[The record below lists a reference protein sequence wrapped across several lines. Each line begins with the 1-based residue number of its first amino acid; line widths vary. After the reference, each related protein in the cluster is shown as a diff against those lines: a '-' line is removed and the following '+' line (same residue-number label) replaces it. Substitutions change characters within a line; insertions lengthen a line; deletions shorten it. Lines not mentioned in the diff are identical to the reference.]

1 MPVITVEAGKMDKE
15 QKALLVKELTKK
27 ASEILNIPE
36 QAFVTVLKEN
46 EPDNVGVG
54 GQLLSAKFNK

>member
-1 MPVITVEAGKMDKE
+1 MPVITVEAGKMDKN
-15 QKALLVKELTKK
+15 QKALLVKELTQK

-36 QAFVTVLKEN
+36 QAFVTLLKEN

-54 GQLLSAKFNK
+54 GQLLSARHSK